1 MAFSV
6 EVPASQNR
14 PKSESNVSNNSNS
27 NSSSNHI
34 FASFTNDYQSNY
46 SDYTNG
52 TNASSNQCGKSQR
65 YNIDDP
71 GASTSQGGGNKQQ
84 TSTEAQEQSRNGLK
98 LQNLLKQ
105 LQLLAEENNANGIN
119 DNTNCYKFANESA
132 NHIGQ
137 GAQQEQQGRA
147 DSASNASY
155 KNTLFTRL
163 GTNTAANET
172 GFAYKEQF
180 SKLYN
185 FGDSI
190 PYRDSELADTPS
202 PPPAR
207 AVLRQLQ
214 LFKPSRERPDH
225 NSTRF
230 TDFEY
235 GDGESNGADM
245 QSHQDMSGAMPT
257 ATVEEIDVPVF
268 IDEYLQELEAS
279 SKSSC
284 SKIEEDNETEI
295 CTETDIFDFDFD
307 INLIAEDC
315 IEQKEMDQC
324 SLDMDMDNNN
334 SDITNIDL
342 IKMDDLEFKPM
353 VDGEEAALDI
363 GSICNAIL
371 INNNQYDDISL
382 HNMLTSSEDPV
393 LGTFSQ
399 TSMLSGDP
407 HTKCFDELPLLSD
420 ETSMDYNYNY
430 SQTSLGFSQ
439 LEVACDDLFSV
450 QTVAAAA
457 VPVAPAMTQKRSA
470 LRLDTSKPTA
480 ANLTEAINTPD
491 IIATIASWLEPNC
504 NSNIS
509 SQENILKELVTAED
523 NNTSTSFNDF
533 SAPNTPYSVNSAS
546 TYYSLAPASHLDVV
560 TAPSSPASVASVAS
574 NKRKRGRP
582 AKDHADGP
590 DPKLIKAMSP
600 EEAKSYTDRIKNNE
614 ASRVSRR
621 KTKQRE
627 DEEKTQENEL
637 QLVNDQ
643 RRAILQRLTTQTQKL
658 HDFLKRN
665 HHSNSTYVSPQLKQ

>member
-1 MAFSV
+1 MIREPAQAKEEATSSRQ
-6 EVPASQNR
+6 VPK
-14 PKSESNVSNNSNS
+14 PKSNQETD
-27 NSSSNHI
+27 SSSR
-34 FASFTNDYQSNY
+34 TY
-46 SDYTNG
+46 
-52 TNASSNQCGKSQR
+52 SSNCNCSQKKTTQTELTTIPIVI
-65 YNIDDP
+65 N
-71 GASTSQGGGNKQQ
+71 SQTNPRIILVKVP
-84 TSTEAQEQSRNGLK
+84 SRSSRAEQIAPR
-98 LQNLLKQ
+98 
-105 LQLLAEENNANGIN
+105 
-119 DNTNCYKFANESA
+119 
-132 NHIGQ
+132 
-137 GAQQEQQGRA
+137 
-147 DSASNASY
+147 
-155 KNTLFTRL
+155 TRL
-163 GTNTAANET
+163 IRIPFLPGSVPTPPPMKQALPTKSNLVNSTTSATASPIAT
-172 GFAYKEQF
+172 RSSPTPHHRHQPEQF
-180 SKLYN
+180 SGSCNSLNQVASDPTTTALGSPTLNTVMVNQTVTVSKT
-185 FGDSI
+185 
-190 PYRDSELADTPS
+190 PKTLAS
-202 PPPAR
+202 MAGI
-207 AVLRQLQ
+207 QL
-214 LFKPSRERPDH
+214 
-225 NSTRF
+225 T
-230 TDFEY
+230 
-235 GDGESNGADM
+235 GADM